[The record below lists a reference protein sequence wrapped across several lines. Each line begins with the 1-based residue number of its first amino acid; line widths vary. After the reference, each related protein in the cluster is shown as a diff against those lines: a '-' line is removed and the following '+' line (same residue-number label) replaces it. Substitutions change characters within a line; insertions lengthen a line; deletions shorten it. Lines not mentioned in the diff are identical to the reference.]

1 MKSAIYADAPEVGS
15 VLKVSVISLKEISH
29 EFSNQFFKQSL
40 DRKESTL
47 RVWDH
52 RFAKRSFCGGL
63 WSRGAAKVK
72 RKFSIKIL
80 LINVCQTLSE
90 NNGLN
95 FFIGSTPSHQFQ
107 PSSRNSRLIS
117 YCPFSFYILLLSKH
131 YCPKKFFRVPLKIQ
145 TLAKFVASNKSPT

>member
-1 MKSAIYADAPEVGS
+1 MRLENIRAYFTTKSLRHVTKSILFDELIWDLMKSAIYADAPEVGS
-15 VLKVSVISLKEISH
+15 VLKVSAKVSKNNFKRVLKVNVN
-29 EFSNQFFKQSL
+29 EFSNQFFNHSL

-90 NNGLN
+90 
-95 FFIGSTPSHQFQ
+95 
-107 PSSRNSRLIS
+107 
-117 YCPFSFYILLLSKH
+117 
-131 YCPKKFFRVPLKIQ
+131 KI
-145 TLAKFVASNKSPT
+145 V

>member
-1 MKSAIYADAPEVGS
+1 MGLNEVRHLRRCSRSGVCTQS
-15 VLKVSVISLKEISH
+15 KCKNSEKKYFKRVLNVD
-29 EFSNQFFKQSL
+29 EFSNQFFNHSL

-80 LINVCQTLSE
+80 LINVCQTFSE
-90 NNGLN
+90 KNGFN
-95 FFIGSTPSHQFQ
+95 FFIGSTPSQQFQ

-117 YCPFSFYILLLSKH
+117 YCPFPILHSSPFKTLLSE
-131 YCPKKFFRVPLKIQ
+131 KI
-145 TLAKFVASNKSPT
+145 F